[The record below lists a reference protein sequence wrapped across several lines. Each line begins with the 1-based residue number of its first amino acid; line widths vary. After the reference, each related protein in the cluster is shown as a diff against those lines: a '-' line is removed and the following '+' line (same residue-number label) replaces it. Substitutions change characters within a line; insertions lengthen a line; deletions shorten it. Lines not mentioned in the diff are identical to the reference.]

1 MAKVKKD
8 FNFYKYLLIAYNSS
22 FILLCFLLGKFRMIL
37 KIILRYNSNKDPL
50 SRLFHLASVEYKDD
64 IRVLKETVL
73 DHIGAS
79 LKLMVDGGRFI
90 VDFSSQSQQLLLLFS
105 SWDVTENNER
115 LCDVPIR
122 FFVTGDLKF
131 YAQMLGRDNMSGCWC
146 MWCLKAPN
154 EWKKQDDEI
163 PPSYAEEWTIT
174 KLKSHKLKVAQG
186 MLKTPTEIRGVVDF
200 PLWDFIEVINYVYPV
215 LHGEIGLINLALD
228 SFYDILDDNVEVM
241 SEEEKIIRNTTILTD
256 AAFETSRETLEELK
270 ASTTD
275 DVSFQEIV
283 LEEILASL
291 RQRGISEEEKNR
303 LRGEMEE
310 VKANIRNMKM
320 EVKNKAND
328 VKQKKL
334 AFTAA
339 KKNSK
344 NLE

>member
-1 MAKVKKD
+1 M
-8 FNFYKYLLIAYNSS
+8 
-22 FILLCFLLGKFRMIL
+22 
-37 KIILRYNSNKDPL
+37 
-50 SRLFHLASVEYKDD
+50 
-64 IRVLKETVL
+64 
-73 DHIGAS
+73 
-79 LKLMVDGGRFI
+79 
-90 VDFSSQSQQLLLLFS
+90 
-105 SWDVTENNER
+105 
-115 LCDVPIR
+115 
-122 FFVTGDLKF
+122 
-131 YAQMLGRDNMSGCWC
+131 
-146 MWCLKAPN
+146 
-154 EWKKQDDEI
+154 
-163 PPSYAEEWTIT
+163 
-174 KLKSHKLKVAQG
+174 
-186 MLKTPTEIRGVVDF
+186 
-200 PLWDFIEVINYVYPV
+200 WDFIEVINYVYPV

-339 KKNSK
+339 KKIQRI
-344 NLE
+344 

>member
-1 MAKVKKD
+1 
-8 FNFYKYLLIAYNSS
+8 
-22 FILLCFLLGKFRMIL
+22 MIL
-37 KIILRYNSNKDPL
+37 KIILRYTSNNESL
-50 SRLFHLASVEYKDD
+50 SRLFHLASVDYKGG
-64 IRVLKETVL
+64 ISVLKELVL
-73 DHIGAS
+73 DHIGHS

-90 VDFSSQSQQLLLLFS
+90 VDFSSQSHQLLLLFS
-105 SWDVTENNER
+105 NWDVTENNEH

-122 FFVTGDLKF
+122 LFVTGDLKF
-131 YAQMLGRDNMSGCWC
+131 YAQMLGHDNMSGCWC

-163 PPSYAEEWTIT
+163 PPSHAEEWTIT

-186 MLKTPTEIRGVVDF
+186 MLKTPTEIHGVVDF

-228 SFYDILDDNVEVM
+228 SFYDVLDDNIEVM
-241 SEEEKIIRNTTILTD
+241 SEEEKIIRNTTFHTD